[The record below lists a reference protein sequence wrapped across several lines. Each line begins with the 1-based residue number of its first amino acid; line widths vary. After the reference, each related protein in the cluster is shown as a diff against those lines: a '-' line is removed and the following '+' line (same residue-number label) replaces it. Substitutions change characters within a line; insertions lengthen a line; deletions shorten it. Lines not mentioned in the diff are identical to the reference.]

1 MVFVACDHVLAHDMA
16 EPDDVCESQTA
27 ATPAR
32 PVRSLSDVDGEQQP
46 LVPVAKHHDGRKSL
60 ECRIHADASN
70 NPQVP
75 SLT

>member
-32 PVRSLSDVDGEQQP
+32 PVRSLSDVDGE
-46 LVPVAKHHDGRKSL
+46 
-60 ECRIHADASN
+60 
-70 NPQVP
+70 
-75 SLT
+75 